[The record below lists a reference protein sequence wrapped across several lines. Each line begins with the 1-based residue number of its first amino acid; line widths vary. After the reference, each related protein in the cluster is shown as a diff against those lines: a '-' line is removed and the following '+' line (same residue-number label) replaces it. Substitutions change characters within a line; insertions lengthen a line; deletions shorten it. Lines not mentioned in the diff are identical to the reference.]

1 MASYSTCLSACVV
14 YSLSILA
21 SSIALIEGVTGWSFF
36 FREHRFH
43 CIIFPILL
51 ISSSVDGPWNASTLQ
66 HSISTVLGQ
75 CSSKYGG
82 NRQQLFF
89 KSRDIKDR
97 NE

>member
-1 MASYSTCLSACVV
+1 MASYSTCLSTCVV

-21 SSIALIEGVTGWSFF
+21 SSIALVEGVTGWSFF

-66 HSISTVLGQ
+66 HSISTVLGP

-82 NRQQLFF
+82 NRQQPFF
-89 KSRDIKDR
+89 
-97 NE
+97 